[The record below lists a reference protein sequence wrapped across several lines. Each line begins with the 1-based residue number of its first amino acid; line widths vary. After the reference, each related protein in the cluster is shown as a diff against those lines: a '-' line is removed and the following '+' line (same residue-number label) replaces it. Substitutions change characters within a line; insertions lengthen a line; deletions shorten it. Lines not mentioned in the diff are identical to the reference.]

1 MNNIEERWGVNK
13 ERSIYSN
20 SIRKIKNLMN
30 SKKDLEAEITKLEN
44 RNRELEVD
52 LTVKERM
59 RLEKGEEIKII
70 SGKLTE
76 LEQKKDTD
84 WHEFIEQKRER

>member
-1 MNNIEERWGVNK
+1 
-13 ERSIYSN
+13 
-20 SIRKIKNLMN
+20 MN

>member
-1 MNNIEERWGVNK
+1 M
-13 ERSIYSN
+13 
-20 SIRKIKNLMN
+20 IRNHVSWMRRYANWKP
-30 SKKDLEAEITKLEN
+30 SKKDLEAEITKSEN

-84 WHEFIEQKRER
+84 

>member
-1 MNNIEERWGVNK
+1 MIRNHVSWMRRYANWK
-13 ERSIYSN
+13 P
-20 SIRKIKNLMN
+20 RKIKNLMN

-84 WHEFIEQKRER
+84 